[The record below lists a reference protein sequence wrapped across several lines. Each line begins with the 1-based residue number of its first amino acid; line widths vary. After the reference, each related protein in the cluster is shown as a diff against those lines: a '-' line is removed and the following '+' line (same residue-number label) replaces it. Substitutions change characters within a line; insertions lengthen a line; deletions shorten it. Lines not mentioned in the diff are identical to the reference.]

1 VSLAVSRSGFPEY
14 LPHQR
19 AAEQWALDRL
29 RRTFELHGFASIETR
44 AVEPLDRLLQ
54 KGETDKEIYLL
65 RRLQAGDEAEHS
77 GLGLH
82 FDLTVP
88 LARYVV
94 DNAGHLDFPFRR
106 YQIQKC
112 WRGERPQEGRF
123 REFTQADIDIVGRD
137 ELPFHFDIEVAAVMA
152 EALTAL
158 PVPHLTMQINNRKLM
173 EGFFRGVGIEDVTA
187 AMRAVDRLDKVPP
200 DAVQAELVREC
211 KVSDEQ
217 AQLCLALASIA
228 TTGTG
233 FVDQVRELGV
243 RHELLDEGIDELAAV
258 IEGANELAAAG
269 VDITADLRIARGLD
283 YYTGTVFETR
293 MRDFEHLGSVCSGGR
308 YDSLASDGKRTY
320 PGTGISLGVTRLL
333 APLLARG
340 LLGATRS
347 VPSAVLVALPDE
359 ESRPACRRIAQQLR
373 ARGIATEVAPA
384 AVAYGKQI
392 KVANRRGIPYVWF
405 PQKDGTYEVRDL
417 QSGEQVPAD
426 PRHWQPSAAA
436 LRFGI
441 VTRPPAGPPP
451 KETLK

>member
-19 AAEQWALDRL
+19 AAEQWILDRL

-65 RRLQAGDEAEHS
+65 RRLQAADDGEHS

-158 PVPHLTMQINNRKLM
+158 PVPHLRMQINNRKLM
-173 EGFFRGVGIEDVTA
+173 EGFFLGVGITDTAA
-187 AMRAVDRLDKVPP
+187 AMRAVDRLDKVP
-200 DAVQAELVREC
+200 AEVVHAELVREC
-211 KVSDEQ
+211 GISAEQ
-217 AQLCLALASIA
+217 AQRCLALASIS
-228 TTGTG
+228 TVGTG
-233 FVDQVRELGV
+233 FVERVRELGV

-258 IEGANELAAAG
+258 VEGASEQASTG
-269 VDITADLRIARGLD
+269 VEITADLRIARGLD

-293 MRDFEHLGSVCSGGR
+293 MSGFEHLGSVCSGGR

-333 APLLARG
+333 APLIARG
-340 LLGATRS
+340 LLGGARS

-359 ESRPACRRIAQQLR
+359 ASRPTCRKIAQQLR
-373 ARGIATEVAPA
+373 ARGVATEVAPA

-392 KVANRRGIPYVWF
+392 KIADRRGIPYVWF
-405 PQKDGTYEVRDL
+405 PQPDGTHEVRDL
-417 QSGEQVPAD
+417 HSGEQAAAD
-426 PRHWQPSAAA
+426 PRTWQPRAAA
-436 LRFGI
+436 LRLGI

-451 KETLK
+451 KETEK